1 MPSQARAYTVL
12 VLGVL
17 IVAWASIL
25 IRWAGGGAPSPLV
38 AAGRFFLGW
47 LEAAGLAGGEKPS
60 SLVIAAGR
68 MALASLLLTPV
79 ALAGGALRPLR
90 ALGRRDFFLLLAS
103 GLALAV
109 HFASWIASL
118 SLTTVASSVVL
129 VTINPLFVA
138 LASHFILRERISRLT
153 VIGIV
158 LAVAGSILIGYGD
171 IALSGRALLGDFLAL
186 IGALCAST
194 YFLLGRSLRR
204 RLPIL
209 AYIWPVYST
218 SAIVLLLT
226 CLLSGQPL
234 WGYTPESYL
243 LLLLLALG
251 PQLLGHSALNY
262 ALGRLSA
269 TFVTVA
275 VLGEP
280 LGAAVLALALLGE
293 VPPPTSL
300 FGGALILVGILLA
313 GRGESRS
320 PGGVVHLPPE
330 IG

>member
-1 MPSQARAYTVL
+1 MPPKARAYVVL

-25 IRWAGGGAPSPLV
+25 IRWAGSGTPSPVV
-38 AAGRFFLGW
+38 AAGRFLLGW
-47 LEAAGLAGGEKPS
+47 LEAPGLVGSEKPS
-60 SLVIAAGR
+60 PLVIAAGR
-68 MALASLLLTPV
+68 MVLASLLLTPV
-79 ALAGGALRPLR
+79 ALAGGVPRTLRTLR
-90 ALGRRDFFLLLAS
+90 RKDLLLLLAS
-103 GLALAV
+103 GLALAL

-129 VTINPLFVA
+129 VTMNPLFVA
-138 LASHFILRERISRLT
+138 LASYLLLRERISRLT
-153 VIGIV
+153 VVGIA
-158 LAVAGSILIGYGD
+158 LAVVGGILVGYGD

-204 RLPIL
+204 RLSIL
-209 AYIWPVYST
+209 SYIWPVYT
-218 SAIVLLLT
+218 VAALALLLT
-226 CLLSGQPL
+226 CLLSGQVL
-234 WGYTPESYL
+234 SGYTPESYF

-280 LGAAVLALALLGE
+280 LGAAVLAFLLLEE
-293 VPPPTSL
+293 VPPAISL
-300 FGGALILVGILLA
+300 LGGALVLVGIVLA
-313 GRGESRS
+313 GRGEES
-320 PGGVVHLPPE
+320 
-330 IG
+330 